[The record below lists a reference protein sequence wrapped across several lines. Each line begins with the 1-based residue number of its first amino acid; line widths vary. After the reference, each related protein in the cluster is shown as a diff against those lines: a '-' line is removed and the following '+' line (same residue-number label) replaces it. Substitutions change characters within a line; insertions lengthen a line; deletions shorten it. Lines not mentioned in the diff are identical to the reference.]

1 MINVNI
7 DDSESCSGKGN
18 GNCDYNGNDMK
29 GRNIMILV
37 QCYVVWQGL
46 IFEKELDLL
55 DSAAHRYDNML
66 NLNIDMIT
74 CLTSTWK
81 IRIYSLF
88 LSRLDAAH

>member
-66 NLNIDMIT
+66 NLNMEDQNIFPFSFQARR
-74 CLTSTWK
+74 CALNP
-81 IRIYSLF
+81 
-88 LSRLDAAH
+88 